1 MSQGHSV
8 LLGKAPLLATVGGMV
23 GFRASLS
30 ALEERVTLLVMG
42 IELRFLGVQDDIH
55 VTVQTI
61 VCTSYR

>member
-8 LLGKAPLLATVGGMV
+8 LLGKAHLLATVGGLV
-23 GFRASLS
+23 GFRASLT

-42 IELRFLGVQDDIH
+42 IELRFIGVLDDVH

-61 VCTSYR
+61 VMHLI